1 MSSIIVLPSW
11 PVVIRADRRRSIWL
25 QKAVVVLLYRRLL
38 AGLAWARYAE
48 PACWATLAAFF
59 AVVQVVTLTECSPFA
74 LFWLAPPAV
83 CSGALVQLAVFAALS
98 ISTDLM
104 LVLLP
109 MPTVASVRRSTARY
123 AEQPPPPSASPLAH
137 RACSHRRSYLVP
149 LFSIGLLVATATAV
163 RLAVTYADPAN
174 DSTRAVLVA
183 VETLAAAVVANVPT
197 LYTLRGRR
205 ATSLSIVSSVA
216 EMGNTAESPASQR
229 AATATPSTKDDRRL
243 HRIREPTRWP
253 APPPSRPRLTSERLS
268 LPLPPL
274 PLLSSSRRSNAA
286 RDQDP
291 GWPLSGGGSP
301 ARGRPSQVLAAAR
314 PPPPAHMLSGR
325 RLPLA

>member
-1 MSSIIVLPSW
+1 L
-11 PVVIRADRRRSIWL
+11 
-25 QKAVVVLLYRRLL
+25 
-38 AGLAWARYAE
+38 
-48 PACWATLAAFF
+48 
-59 AVVQVVTLTECSPFA
+59 
-74 LFWLAPPAV
+74 
-83 CSGALVQLAVFAALS
+83 
-98 ISTDLM
+98 
-104 LVLLP
+104 
-109 MPTVASVRRSTARY
+109 
-123 AEQPPPPSASPLAH
+123 
-137 RACSHRRSYLVP
+137 YLVA

-163 RLAVTYADPAN
+163 RLAVTYADPAD
-174 DSTRAVLVA
+174 DSIRAVLVA
-183 VETLAAAVVANVPT
+183 AETLAAAVVANVPT

-205 ATSLSIVSSVA
+205 STSLSIVSSVA
-216 EMGNTAESPASQR
+216 EMGNTAGSPASQR

-243 HRIREPTRWP
+243 QRTREPARRP

-274 PLLSSSRRSNAA
+274 PLLSSSRRSNVA

-291 GWPLSGGGSP
+291 GWPLSGGSP